1 MTMRISPA
9 LFDQL
14 VHALQI
20 ILPLRSPADLS
31 LKFFFRD
38 HPNLGSRDRAFIAES
53 VYAVLR
59 RRRLLESLAPNGT
72 PRELALLAL
81 LRLSGLS
88 VRELAPLLKDGE
100 EAWLA
105 QSRAKP
111 SDTLP
116 LAVQADF
123 PDWVV
128 ERLRA
133 SMGEAEILAL
143 GRAMQE
149 PAPLD
154 LRVNTLLAKR
164 EEVIAKLHADGI
176 NAVPTRHSPVGVRL
190 LDKIALNQHPLF
202 VDGKIEVQDEG
213 SQLLT
218 LLVEPK
224 RRDMVVDFCAGAG
237 GKTLLL
243 GALMQSQGRLYAL
256 DVSERRLANLKPRLA
271 RSGLSN
277 VYPQRIEHEN
287 DTKVKRLRGKIDRVL
302 VDAPCSGLGTLRR
315 NPDLK
320 WRQSPQSVAQMTA
333 KQGAILAAAARLVK
347 PRGRLVYA
355 TCSLLEE
362 ENDSIVDAFLG
373 AHPQFHAISSSEV
386 LRAQGISLD
395 SGERLRV
402 FPHTHAMD
410 GFFAA
415 ALELDA

>member
-59 RRRLLESLAPNGT
+59 RRRLLESLARNGT

-271 RSGLSN
+271 RSGL
-277 VYPQRIEHEN
+277 VCVHH
-287 DTKVKRLRGKIDRVL
+287 D
-302 VDAPCSGLGTLRR
+302 
-315 NPDLK
+315 
-320 WRQSPQSVAQMTA
+320 
-333 KQGAILAAAARLVK
+333 AARHALLNR
-347 PRGRLVYA
+347 RGRSCLDRWRGV
-355 TCSLLEE
+355 
-362 ENDSIVDAFLG
+362 G
-373 AHPQFHAISSSEV
+373 R
-386 LRAQGISLD
+386 RAGCKGEQGR
-395 SGERLRV
+395 GEQRRCCQ
-402 FPHTHAMD
+402 AQ
-410 GFFAA
+410 
-415 ALELDA
+415 